1 MSNIKISSPFFSK
14 LTHQD
19 ATIGTAV
26 SSVLTAVK
34 PGEKRILLVV
44 QNQSANVITVIL
56 NGDVAVTSGITV
68 QPDQLVSFDN
78 YSGPVR
84 IKADGAGSLVHVAHA
99 NV

>member
-14 LTHQD
+14 FTHQEVT
-19 ATIGTAV
+19 AGTTI
-26 SSVLTAVK
+26 SSVLTAVN
-34 PGEKRILLVV
+34 PGEKRILLVI

-56 NGDVAVTSGITV
+56 NGDIAVTSGITV

-78 YSGPVR
+78 YSGPLR